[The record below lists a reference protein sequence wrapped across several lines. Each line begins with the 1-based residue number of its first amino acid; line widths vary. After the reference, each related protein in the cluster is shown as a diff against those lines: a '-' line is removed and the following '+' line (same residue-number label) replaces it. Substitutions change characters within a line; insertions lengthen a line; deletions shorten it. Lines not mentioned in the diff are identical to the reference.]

1 MAVAQGR
8 SAYGAKEI
16 PAPGHLEDQIN
27 EQHLRL
33 IERMFKEANKTG
45 GKGLNMTD
53 FREAMKIIMKD
64 VEDEDIDIIFMKVD
78 SNCDGI
84 LEWDDYLD
92 YMFLEYKQKDIL
104 QQKNQPLYFPKP
116 LMIVPADHHD
126 VIVQVQFCSLQH
138 PTCKETLDLGEQG
151 TAVGSVNGGRYLSI
165 SQNGTLNVW
174 SESFKLQ
181 RSVNI
186 SKMAHTAGQPISV
199 TNMLCLSNISQL
211 CISFS
216 GRDIEFYD
224 VSVSKC
230 DVIYSLSG
238 LEANVLVMDYW
249 TDGKRGIYSFGDFN
263 GTIFVF
269 TSANVVQNGLFNRA
283 AFKAAGNMPRIAVS
297 QLLKNS
303 YIPFLCFKVPLHS
316 VWIRQI
322 RYIPHLNSV
331 ATCCTEGR
339 TSMALTTVPHS
350 KICKIDVA
358 RFHLQMGI
366 MCFDYSPES
375 NILVTGSFDGVI
387 RVWNPY
393 VTYRATSQLKGCSAA
408 ITHLIVNGK
417 QNKVISVSKDKNVC
431 VWDLQHCMCMQNIH
445 PRNIRLGRFPISCTY
460 YNHNTNTVVLA
471 TYNIGVLQ
479 GVLRG
484 KDKTMAE
491 TVTSH
496 EQPLCAALYNANF
509 RQVVSGCRAGEVN
522 VWDILSGE
530 IVMQF
535 QVNPKQPVEVTAMAF
550 DGLKRRL
557 ITASTDG
564 MLRLWNFNNGALLSQ
579 IPLMDNSEVT
589 GMLYINNR
597 IYVSGRSKR
606 VISYLDFKD
615 NRTEIDYSVWNQ
627 YHTEDISSMH
637 VHGNE
642 LLVTSSFNSD
652 IIIWNVNSGQAVCR
666 LNASKSPLPLV
677 PVRVMDSGRR
687 DTDTTQKVAL
697 NVVHT
702 KSSRHNIVSPPPS
715 NYLQANRCCFQAL
728 FKNGSGM
735 DGIKEA
741 WQKPKEGSVVSVVDL
756 NTHSLAV
763 VKVLFLNTRE
773 MSPDTAILLSSATDG
788 YVYAWSI
795 SQSGGL
801 LGKFR
806 PAQRDD
812 PFISSMS
819 TDSHDQML
827 LTGDSH
833 GYIMLWDIEKYCHQM
848 HRPSSCEDKSPGEE
862 SLRLSELIPHYC
874 RVQGPRAVEVQQE
887 KEVIDGWSVSLTPP
901 QLLSSWRC
909 HLKGIVHL
917 EYVERYHLIITA
929 SVDCNVR
936 LWTIAGHHIGT
947 FGQDSWQVG
956 NLDARPND
964 LPLDLRRAGSFQT
977 LKVLNKGRR
986 PHWRSVKYI
995 LPILVSQRRSQS
1007 SMSKEDLSEA
1017 DPNISSEQ
1025 IDHTWTVRQ
1034 ERGKQLRVYNAMHC
1048 TDLLPIIQHPMPD
1061 ILKYHQQRMPKTS
1074 KTASKQKKSTKQCAN
1089 TQDMA

>member
-1 MAVAQGR
+1 MKYLFGDLALRPYVAIISCRGEVHLGVGLGGAQGK
-8 SAYGAKEI
+8 SAYGDKEI
-16 PAPGHLEDQIN
+16 PAPSHLEDQIN

-45 GKGLNMTD
+45 GKGLNMKD
-53 FREAMKIIMKD
+53 FREAMKKIMKD

-84 LEWDDYLD
+84 LEWEDYLD

-104 QQKNQPLYFPKP
+104 QQKNRLLYFPKP
-116 LMIVPADHHD
+116 LKIVPADHHD
-126 VIVQVQFCSLQH
+126 IIVQLQFYSFQH
-138 PTCKETLDLGEQG
+138 PAGDKKMDPGEHG

-165 SQNGTLNVW
+165 SQNGTLSFW

-181 RSVNI
+181 RTVNI

-199 TNMLCLSNISQL
+199 TNMLCLGNINQL

-230 DVIYSLSG
+230 ELIYSLSG

-263 GTIFVF
+263 GTVFIF
-269 TSANVVQNGLFNRA
+269 TSANVVQNGLFNSV
-283 AFKAAGNMPRIAVS
+283 AFKAAGNIPRIAVS
-297 QLLKNS
+297 NLLKNS
-303 YIPFLCFKVPLHS
+303 CIPFLCFKVPLHS

-322 RYIPHLNSV
+322 RYIPDLNSV
-331 ATCCTEGR
+331 ATCCTADR
-339 TSMALTTVPHS
+339 TTMALTTVPHS
-350 KICKIDVA
+350 SICKIDTA
-358 RFHLQMGI
+358 RFHVQMGI
-366 MCFDYSPES
+366 MCFDYSPEF
-375 NILVTGSFDGVI
+375 NILVTGGFDGVI

-393 VTYRATSQLKGCSAA
+393 VTSRATSQLKGCSAA
-408 ITHLIVNGK
+408 ITHLMVNGK
-417 QNKVISVSKDKNVC
+417 QNIVISVSKDKSVC
-431 VWDLQHCMCMQNIH
+431 VWDLQHCKCVQNIH

-479 GVLRG
+479 GLVDG
-484 KDKTMAE
+484 KDNTMAE

-496 EQPLCAALYNANF
+496 EQPVCAALYNANF

-530 IVMQF
+530 KVMQF
-535 QVNPKQPVEVTAMAF
+535 QANPKQPVEVTAMAF

-564 MLRLWNFNNGALLSQ
+564 MLRLWNFNNGALLRQ
-579 IPLMDNSEVT
+579 LPLVDNSENT
-589 GMLYINNR
+589 M
-597 IYVSGRSKR
+597 
-606 VISYLDFKD
+606 
-615 NRTEIDYSVWNQ
+615 Q
-627 YHTEDISSMH
+627 
-637 VHGNE
+637 
-642 LLVTSSFNSD
+642 
-652 IIIWNVNSGQAVCR
+652 
-666 LNASKSPLPLV
+666 
-677 PVRVMDSGRR
+677 VMDSGSR
-687 DTDTTQKVAL
+687 DTDTTQKVVL
-697 NVVHT
+697 NVSHT
-702 KSSRHNIVSPPPS
+702 KSSRRNIVSPPPS
-715 NYLQANRCCFQAL
+715 NYSQARRCRFQAP
-728 FKNGSGM
+728 FQSGSGM
-735 DGIKEA
+735 DRIKEA
-741 WQKPKEGSVVSVVDL
+741 LQKPKEGSVVSAVNL
-756 NTHSLAV
+756 NTSSIAV

-812 PFISSMS
+812 LFISSMS
-819 TDSHDQML
+819 TDSRDQML

-833 GYIMLWDIEKYCHQM
+833 GYIMLWDIEKYCYQM
-848 HRPSSCEDKSPGEE
+848 HRQSLCEDKSPGEE
-862 SLRLSELIPHYC
+862 SLRLWELIPYYC
-874 RVQGPRAVEVQQE
+874 RVQGPRAVGVQQE

-901 QLLSSWRC
+901 ELLSSWRC
-909 HLKGIVHL
+909 HLKGIAHL

-947 FGQDSWQVG
+947 FGQSCWQVG
-956 NLDARPND
+956 NLDARPYE

-995 LPILVSQRRSQS
+995 LPILASQRRHQS
-1007 SMSKEDLSEA
+1007 SMSKEDLSAA
-1017 DPNISSEQ
+1017 DANISTYSLEQ

-1061 ILKYHQQRMPKTS
+1061 ILKNHQQRMPKTS
-1074 KTASKQKKSTKQCAN
+1074 KTGHKQKKIL
-1089 TQDMA
+1089 